1 MVPSFAKCLNISL
14 FTGCDF
20 GDFVASLNKH
30 MPYKCTMI
38 VDFLYIQIVM
48 NVMGVPLLFICKLCS
63 RILLSIPM
71 KNLYKIRSSGLD
83 FYLMSNGF

>member
-38 VDFLYIQIVM
+38 VDLLYTNCHECDGCAFIIYM
-48 NVMGVPLLFICKLCS
+48 WILF
-63 RILLSIPM
+63 
-71 KNLYKIRSSGLD
+71 KNFAFNPGE
-83 FYLMSNGF
+83 